1 MTIIMMFVG
10 LSDAFHFPT
19 ILPPP
24 PPKKKGGGA
33 RPCNISTLL

>member
-1 MTIIMMFVG
+1 MMFVG

-24 PPKKKGGGA
+24 PPKKRGGGHG
-33 RPCNISTLL
+33 PVTFEHFYQ